1 MHVGGGVFNPCHLRI
16 VGYVVVQLVEALHYK
31 SESRRFDS

>member
-1 MHVGGGVFNPCHLRI
+1 MGRVCGTF

-31 SESRRFDS
+31 SEGCGFDS